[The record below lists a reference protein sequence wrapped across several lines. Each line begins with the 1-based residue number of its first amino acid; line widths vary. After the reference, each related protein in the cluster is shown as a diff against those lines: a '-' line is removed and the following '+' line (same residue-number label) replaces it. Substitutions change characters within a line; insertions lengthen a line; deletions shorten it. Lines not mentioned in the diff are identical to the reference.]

1 MFVSKFINSILLKKI
16 LIIQT
21 ASIGDVILATPII
34 EKLHDFFP
42 DALID
47 FLLKKGNES
56 LFINHPKLNKLLIL
70 DKKNKKIQNLFKVFE
85 LVRNTKYDYIINIQ
99 RFASSGLITAFSGA
113 KKTIGFKK
121 NPFSIFFNKRIEHN
135 IDPKTEIHEV
145 ERNLK
150 LIENFTNKEKYPV
163 KLYPSQK
170 DFARMSQYKT
180 NSYICISPASL
191 WFTKQYPIEK
201 WIEFVKDIPK
211 NYYVYFLGSKTDFEL
226 CEKIIKDSD
235 FQNTLNFAG
244 KLSFLESATL
254 MKDAQMNFVN
264 DSAPMHLASS
274 VNAPL
279 SAIFCSTITNFGFGP
294 LSDNSAVIE
303 IDYELNCRPCGLHG
317 HKQCPKIHFKCAYE
331 IKKEQLLM
339 RI

>member
-1 MFVSKFINSILLKKI
+1 MIKI

-42 DALID
+42 DSLID

-56 LFINHPKLNKLLIL
+56 LFAHHPKLNKVIVL
-70 DKKNKKIQNLFKVFE
+70 DKKTKKIQNLFKVFE
-85 LVRNTKYDYIINIQ
+85 LIRNTKYDYIINIQ

-113 KKTIGFKK
+113 KQTIGFKK
-121 NPFSIFFNKRIEHN
+121 NPFSIFFNKRIKHI
-135 IDPKTEIHEV
+135 IDPKTGIHEV

-150 LIENFTNKEKYPV
+150 LIEGFTNNDKYPV
-163 KLYPSQK
+163 KLYPSKK
-170 DFARMSQYKT
+170 DFAKMSQYKT

-191 WFTKQYPIEK
+191 WFTKQYPTEK
-201 WIEFVKDIPK
+201 WIEFVKEIPS
-211 NYYVYFLGSKTDFEL
+211 NQNVYFLGSKADFNL
-226 CEKIIKDSD
+226 CEKIIKDSNLE
-235 FQNTLNFAG
+235 NTLNFAG
-244 KLSFLESATL
+244 RLSLLESAAL
-254 MKDAQMNFVN
+254 MKDAHMNFVN

-274 VNAPL
+274 MNAAIT
-279 SAIFCSTITNFGFGP
+279 AIFCSTIPEFGFGP

-303 IDYELNCRPCGLHG
+303 IDHKLNCRPCGLHG
-317 HKQCPKIHFKCAYE
+317 HKQCPKNHFKCGYE